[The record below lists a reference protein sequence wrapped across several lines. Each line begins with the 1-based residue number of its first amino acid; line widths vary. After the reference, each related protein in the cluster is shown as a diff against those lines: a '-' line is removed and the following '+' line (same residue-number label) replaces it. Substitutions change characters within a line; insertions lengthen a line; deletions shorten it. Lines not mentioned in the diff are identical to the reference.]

1 MSTPTP
7 QVGLPTSTVQPTA
20 TATGVATPASIP
32 VSAVSTP
39 VAATRNGVKM
49 KLPIPIYPPEDNA
62 LTLALALGVAA
73 PLLLI
78 SGGGL
83 WLLVKWEINR
93 PRQASTIADSSYQ
106 SLNGHKGIPA
116 RR

>member
-1 MSTPTP
+1 
-7 QVGLPTSTVQPTA
+7 
-20 TATGVATPASIP
+20 
-32 VSAVSTP
+32 
-39 VAATRNGVKM
+39 M

-93 PRQASTIADSSYQ
+93 PRQADDTIVDGSYQ
-106 SLNGHKGIPA
+106 SLHGHKSIPA